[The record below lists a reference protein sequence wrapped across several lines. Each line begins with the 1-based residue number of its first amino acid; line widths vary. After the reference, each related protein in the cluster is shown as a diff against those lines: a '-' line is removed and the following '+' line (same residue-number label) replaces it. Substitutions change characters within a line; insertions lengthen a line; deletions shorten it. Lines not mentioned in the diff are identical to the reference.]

1 MTRWAVV
8 LAGGVGSRF
17 WPISTPDRPK
27 QLLPLATTEPMLADA
42 LARLAPIVPVE
53 RTLVLTNASLVDA
66 IAKLAP
72 TLPREN
78 LIAEPKPAGTAA
90 ALAWGAHLIAQRGA
104 RDDVMISVH
113 ADWAIGDAEGFRAAL
128 LLSAATAETQH
139 ALVTVGVVP
148 VRPDPGFGYIQ
159 PGEPAGPQ
167 ARRVVRF
174 VEKPDRSRAESM
186 VRDGYLWNSGIFA
199 WRGVPVQAIYLGFTG
214 TMGAFYDYMI
224 ADPLAVPRADERFYD
239 EKIAALTP
247 EIAPHLAAHPNDLAG
262 FFGAIEKPIAVD
274 VGVME
279 RSARVLVI
287 PGDFGWDD
295 VGTWAA
301 LKRVRACD
309 ERGNALSGLVHA
321 LDSSDN
327 VVHADGNAVVLYG
340 VRDLVV
346 VSRNGLTLVTTTE
359 RAADLKKLID
369 TLPPQLRE
377 QS

>member
-53 RTLVLTNASLVDA
+53 RTLVLTNAALVDP
-66 IAKLAP
+66 IAALAP

-90 ALAWGAHLIAQRGA
+90 ALAWGAHLIAQRGG

-128 LLSAATAETQH
+128 LLAAETAETQH

-159 PGEPAGPQ
+159 PGEPAGPH
-167 ARRVVRF
+167 ARRVARF
-174 VEKPDRSRAESM
+174 VEKPDRARAEAM
-186 VRDGYLWNSGIFA
+186 VRDGYLWNSGIFV
-199 WRGVPVQAIYLGFTG
+199 WRAGDFL
-214 TMGAFYDYMI
+214 
-224 ADPLAVPRADERFYD
+224 DEV
-239 EKIAALTP
+239 ALLTP
-247 EIAPHLAAHPNDLAG
+247 EIAPHLAAHPTDLAG

-279 RSARVLVI
+279 RSARVLVL

-346 VSRNGLTLVTTTE
+346 VSRDGLTLVTTTE
-359 RAADLKKLID
+359 RAADLKQLID
-369 TLPPQLRE
+369 TLPPRLRD